1 MPGDAGDSP
10 VRVGQDGRYGSLG
23 TWGWTSSYAVLI
35 AQRYLSFLID
45 VHDGYAHV
53 KLAAPA
59 VAVKGHDRYLVD
71 VVPVGVSRVFVVRL
85 VPEDK
90 GASYGT

>member
-1 MPGDAGDSP
+1 MGMGL
-10 VRVGQDGRYGSLG
+10 VQLV
-23 TWGWTSSYAVLI
+23 AVLI
-35 AQRYLSFLID
+35 AQRYLSFLVD

-53 KLAAPA
+53 KFAAPA

-90 GASYGT
+90 GASYGTDKLELTGVLSLQAPTDR

>member
-1 MPGDAGDSP
+1 MGIGLDQL
-10 VRVGQDGRYGSLG
+10 V
-23 TWGWTSSYAVLI
+23 AVLI

-53 KLAAPA
+53 ELAAPA

-71 VVPVGVSRVFVVRL
+71 VVPVSVSRGFVVRL
-85 VPEDK
+85 VPEDE
-90 GASYGT
+90 GASYVTDKLELVRRPLPPGSTHW